1 MRDHR
6 GLYNRKDADA
16 RTGFQNSGTLALYPA
31 KHLKGINTPR
41 FLVFLSGW
49 HHARKG
55 FIRIDE
61 WGCMQ
66 SGFIKR
72 KQEDFE
78 YYCAKMME
86 KMEVDLS
93 PVRME
98 LKKLFIEYASLKQE
112 TFAHAT
118 KNKSS
123 RSIQDIRAENDVRL
137 AEKSLKSKRRE
148 LFDQMVS
155 LQKKLETSEIVM
167 EEELLAAA
175 ARMRA
180 LLSCYCHGVLYHWR
194 NREWSTKA
202 VPEVSIENRA
212 YHLYH
217 NRHKEDDDYMKEVIR
232 YAGKIK

>member
-6 GLYNRKDADA
+6 GLYKRKDADA

-98 LKKLFIEYASLKQE
+98 LKKLFIEYASLEQE

-194 NREWSTKA
+194 NREWSTKP

>member
-1 MRDHR
+1 MQR
-6 GLYNRKDADA
+6 NNMEK
-16 RTGFQNSGTLALYPA
+16 LYPA
-31 KHLKGINTPR
+31 KQPKGVNTPR
-41 FLVFLSGW
+41 FFIFLSGW

-86 KMEVDLS
+86 KMEENLS

-98 LKKLFIEYASLKQE
+98 LKKLMIEYASLEQE
-112 TFAHAT
+112 KFVRDA
-118 KNKSS
+118 KNKPSKT
-123 RSIQDIRAENDVRL
+123 IQDIRAEHDVRQ
-137 AEKSLKSKRRE
+137 AEQSLKSRRRE
-148 LFDQMVS
+148 VFDKMVS
-155 LQKKLETSEIVM
+155 LQEGLETSEIVM

-180 LLSCYCHGVLYHWR
+180 LLSCYCHGVLYHWK

>member
-1 MRDHR
+1 MQR
-6 GLYNRKDADA
+6 NNMEK
-16 RTGFQNSGTLALYPA
+16 LYPA
-31 KHLKGINTPR
+31 EQPKGVNTPR
-41 FLVFLSGW
+41 FLIFLSGW

-86 KMEVDLS
+86 KMEEDLS

-98 LKKLFIEYASLKQE
+98 LKKLLIEYASLEQE
-112 TFAHAT
+112 NFARAA
-118 KNKSS
+118 KNKPS
-123 RSIQDIRAENDVRL
+123 RTIQDIRAEHDVRQ
-137 AEKSLKSKRRE
+137 AEQSLKTRRRE
-148 LFDQMVS
+148 VFDKMVS
-155 LQKKLETSEIVM
+155 LQEGLETSEIVM

-180 LLSCYCHGVLYHWR
+180 LLSCYCHGVLYHWKS
-194 NREWSTKA
+194 REWSTKA
-202 VPEVSIENRA
+202 VPEVTIENRA

>member
-1 MRDHR
+1 MR
-6 GLYNRKDADA
+6 
-16 RTGFQNSGTLALYPA
+16 FF
-31 KHLKGINTPR
+31 I
-41 FLVFLSGW
+41 FLSGW

-66 SGFIKR
+66 SEFIKR

-78 YYCAKMME
+78 YYCAKTME
-86 KMEVDLS
+86 KMEENLS
-93 PVRME
+93 PARME
-98 LKKLFIEYASLKQE
+98 LKKLFIEYASLEQE
-112 TFAHAT
+112 SSACSA

-123 RSIQDIRAENDVRL
+123 GTVQDIREEESVRQ
-137 AEKSLKSKRRE
+137 AEKSLKLKRKE
-148 LFDQMVS
+148 LFDQIIS
-155 LQKKLETSEIVM
+155 LQKNLETSEIVM

-175 ARMRA
+175 ARMRSI
-180 LLSCYCHGVLYHWR
+180 LSCYCHGVLYHWG

-202 VPEVSIENRA
+202 VPEVSIDNRA

-217 NRHKEDDDYMKEVIR
+217 DRHKEDDDYMKEVIR

>member
-1 MRDHR
+1 MQR
-6 GLYNRKDADA
+6 NNMEK
-16 RTGFQNSGTLALYPA
+16 LYPA
-31 KHLKGINTPR
+31 KQPKGLNTPR
-41 FLVFLSGW
+41 FFIFLSGW

-86 KMEVDLS
+86 KMEENLS

-98 LKKLFIEYASLKQE
+98 LKKLLIEYASLEQE
-112 TFAHAT
+112 NFARAA
-118 KNKSS
+118 KNKPS
-123 RSIQDIRAENDVRL
+123 RSIQDIRAENDVRQ
-137 AEKSLKSKRRE
+137 AEQSLKSRRRE
-148 LFDQMVS
+148 VFDQMVS
-155 LQKKLETSEIVM
+155 LQESLETNEIVM

-180 LLSCYCHGVLYHWR
+180 LLSCYCHGVLCHWK

>member
-6 GLYNRKDADA
+6 GLYNRKRSDIHAGYQ
-16 RTGFQNSGTLALYPA
+16 TSGMPDLYPA
-31 KHLKGINTPR
+31 ERIKGINTPR
-41 FLVFLSGW
+41 FFIFLSGW

-55 FIRIDE
+55 FIKIDE

-86 KMEVDLS
+86 KMEENLS

-98 LKKLFIEYASLKQE
+98 LKKLFIEYASLEQE
-112 TFAHAT
+112 SFAHTA
-118 KNKSS
+118 KNKTS
-123 RSIQDIRAENDVRL
+123 RTIQDIRAENDIRQ
-137 AEKSLKSKRRE
+137 AEESLKSKRRE
-148 LFDQMVS
+148 LFDQMIT
-155 LQKKLETSEIVM
+155 LQKSLETSEIVM

>member
-1 MRDHR
+1 MRNHR
-6 GLYNRKDADA
+6 GLYDRKCADTYMGYGTHNLRHSANR
-16 RTGFQNSGTLALYPA
+16 
-31 KHLKGINTPR
+31 LKGLNTPR
-41 FLVFLSGW
+41 FLVFMSGW

-86 KMEVDLS
+86 KMEENLS

-98 LKKLFIEYASLKQE
+98 LKKLFIEYASLEQDDSP
-112 TFAHAT
+112 HST

-123 RSIQDIRAENDVRL
+123 KSIQDLRAEESIRQ
-137 AEKSLKSKRRE
+137 ARQSLKSKKKE
-148 LFDQMVS
+148 LFDQMIR
-155 LQKKLETSEIVM
+155 LQKSLETSEIVM

-180 LLSCYCHGVLYHWR
+180 LLSCYCHGVLYHWG